1 MTEEEASRRDAVNRK
16 ADHLDLH
23 RLAEQKAD
31 VGHVR
36 EALQHKADRT
46 TVDALKATQA
56 VSSDLAGR
64 IALIKDEM
72 KGKACVK
79 VPSLHYRG
87 AVTILTDLRPV
98 SHWETSSMH

>member
-1 MTEEEASRRDAVNRK
+1 ME
-16 ADHLDLH
+16 LH

-31 VGHVR
+31 IGHVR

-64 IALIKDEM
+64 IALLKDDV
-72 KGKACVK
+72 KGKACMK
-79 VPSLHYRG
+79 VRSFHHRNLVTLLTGLHPF
-87 AVTILTDLRPV
+87 D
-98 SHWETSSMH
+98 